1 MFVKRTKKQTIADYT
16 GVKKIKLDKH
26 ISINTFCTYD
36 TEFKKLSCIIIH
48 TLHYYIKLKT

>member
-1 MFVKRTKKQTIADYT
+1 MFVNRTKKQTIADYT

-36 TEFKKLSCIIIH
+36 TEFKKQGVE
-48 TLHYYIKLKT
+48 